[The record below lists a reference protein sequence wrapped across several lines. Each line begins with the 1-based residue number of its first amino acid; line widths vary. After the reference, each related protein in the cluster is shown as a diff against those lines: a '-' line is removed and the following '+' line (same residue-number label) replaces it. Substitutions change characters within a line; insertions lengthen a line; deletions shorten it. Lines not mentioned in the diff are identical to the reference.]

1 MLCIDSELTSLDEET
16 LKLETEKQQLSNE
29 VILCKL

>member
-1 MLCIDSELTSLDEET
+1 MLCIDSELTSLDEEIV
-16 LKLETEKQQLSNE
+16 KLETEKQQLSDE